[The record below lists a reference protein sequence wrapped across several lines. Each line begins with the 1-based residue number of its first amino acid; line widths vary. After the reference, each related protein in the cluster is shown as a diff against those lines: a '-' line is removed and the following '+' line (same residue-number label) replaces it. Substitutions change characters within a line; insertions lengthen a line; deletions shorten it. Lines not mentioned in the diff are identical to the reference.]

1 MSDLL
6 TVTGL
11 SVHYGGIQAVRDV
24 SFSVKAGEQTTLIG
38 ANGAGKSSTVRAIT
52 GLEPFSGEIIFNGQP
67 VRRRKAESLLREGLV
82 MVPEGRGIF
91 TRMTVLENLQMGA
104 WLRRDSAA
112 VRQEMDEI
120 FANFPRLAERQH
132 QLAGLLSGGEQQLLA
147 LNRAL
152 LSQPRLLILDEPSMG
167 LAPLMVE
174 NVFRVITTLRQ
185 RGVALLLIEQNARLA
200 LEATDSAWVMDSG
213 SIVERG
219 ASQALLADDRIAQI
233 YLGEVPA

>member
-24 SFSVKAGEQTTLIG
+24 SFSVKTGEQTTLIG

-120 FANFPRLAERQH
+120 FANFPRLAEHQH

-174 NVFRVITTLRQ
+174 NVFRVIATLRQ

>member
-6 TVTGL
+6 TVNQL

-24 SFSVKAGEQTTLIG
+24 SFSVKEGEQTTLIG

-52 GLEPFSGEIIFNGQP
+52 GLEPFSGEILFNGKP
-67 VRRRKAESLLREGLV
+67 IRKRRAKSLLREGLV

-91 TRMTVLENLQMGA
+91 ARMTVLENLKMGA
-104 WLRRDSAA
+104 WLRRDAAA
-112 VRQEMDEI
+112 VKQEMGAI

-174 NVFRVITTLRQ
+174 NIFRVIATLRQ

-219 ASQALLADDRIAQI
+219 PSQTLLADDRIAQI
-233 YLGEVPA
+233 YLGEMPV

>member
-1 MSDLL
+1 
-6 TVTGL
+6 
-11 SVHYGGIQAVRDV
+11 
-24 SFSVKAGEQTTLIG
+24 
-38 ANGAGKSSTVRAIT
+38 T
-52 GLEPFSGEIIFNGQP
+52 GLEPFRGEILFNGKP
-67 VRRRKAESLLREGLV
+67 IRKRRAESLLREGLV

-91 TRMTVLENLQMGA
+91 ARMTVLENLQMGA
-104 WLRRDSAA
+104 WLRRDAAA
-112 VRQEMDEI
+112 VKQEMGAI

-174 NVFRVITTLRQ
+174 NIFRVIATLRQ

-219 ASQALLADDRIAQI
+219 PSQTLLADDRIAQI
-233 YLGEVPA
+233 YLGEMPV

>member
-174 NVFRVITTLRQ
+174 NVFRVIATLRQ

>member
-24 SFSVKAGEQTTLIG
+24 SFSVKAGEQATLIG

-52 GLEPFSGEIIFNGQP
+52 GLEPFSGEILFNGKA

-174 NVFRVITTLRQ
+174 NVFRVIATLRQ

>member
-6 TVTGL
+6 TVNQL

-24 SFSVKAGEQTTLIG
+24 SFSVKEGEQTTLIG

-52 GLEPFSGEIIFNGQP
+52 GLEPFSGEILFNGKP
-67 VRRRKAESLLREGLV
+67 IRKRRAESLLREGLV
-82 MVPEGRGIF
+82 MVPEGRDAAA
-91 TRMTVLENLQMGA
+91 VKQEMGA
-104 WLRRDSAA
+104 
-112 VRQEMDEI
+112 I

-174 NVFRVITTLRQ
+174 NIFRVIATLRQ

-219 ASQALLADDRIAQI
+219 PSQTLLADDRIAQI
-233 YLGEVPA
+233 YLGEMPV

>member
-6 TVTGL
+6 TVNQL

-24 SFSVKAGEQTTLIG
+24 SFSVKEGEQTTLIG

-52 GLEPFSGEIIFNGQP
+52 GLEPFSGEILFNGKP
-67 VRRRKAESLLREGLV
+67 IRKRRAESLLREGLV

-91 TRMTVLENLQMGA
+91 ARMTVLENLQMGA
-104 WLRRDSAA
+104 WLRRDAAA
-112 VRQEMDEI
+112 VKQEMGSI

-174 NVFRVITTLRQ
+174 NIFRVIATLRQ
-185 RGVALLLIEQNARLA
+185 RGVALLLIEQNALLA

-219 ASQALLADDRIAQI
+219 QSQTLLADDRIAQI
-233 YLGEVPA
+233 YLGEMAV

>member
-24 SFSVKAGEQTTLIG
+24 SFSVKTGEQTTLIG

-174 NVFRVITTLRQ
+174 NVFRVIATLRQ

-233 YLGEVPA
+233 YLGEIPA

>member
-6 TVTGL
+6 TVIGL

-24 SFSVKAGEQTTLIG
+24 SFSVKAGEQATLIG

-52 GLEPFSGEIIFNGQP
+52 GLEPFSGEILFNGKA

-112 VRQEMDEI
+112 VRQEMAEI

-174 NVFRVITTLRQ
+174 NVFRVIATLRQ

-200 LEATDSAWVMDSG
+200 LEATDSTWVMDSG

>member
-24 SFSVKAGEQTTLIG
+24 SFSVNAGEQTTLIG

-174 NVFRVITTLRQ
+174 NIFRVIATLRQ

-219 ASQALLADDRIAQI
+219 PSQTLLADDRIAQI
-233 YLGEVPA
+233 YLGEMPV

>member
-6 TVTGL
+6 TVNQL

-24 SFSVKAGEQTTLIG
+24 SFSVKEGEQTTLIG

-52 GLEPFSGEIIFNGQP
+52 GLEPFSGEILFNGKP
-67 VRRRKAESLLREGLV
+67 IRKRRAESLLREGLV

-91 TRMTVLENLQMGA
+91 ARMTVLENLQMGA
-104 WLRRDSAA
+104 WLRRDAAA
-112 VRQEMDEI
+112 VKQEMGAI

-174 NVFRVITTLRQ
+174 NIFRVIATLRQ

-219 ASQALLADDRIAQI
+219 PSQTLLADDRIAQI
-233 YLGEVPA
+233 YLGEMSV

>member
-174 NVFRVITTLRQ
+174 NIFRVIATLRQ

-219 ASQALLADDRIAQI
+219 PSQTLLADDRIAQI
-233 YLGEVPA
+233 YLGEMPV

>member
-52 GLEPFSGEIIFNGQP
+52 GLEPFSGEIIFNCQP

-174 NVFRVITTLRQ
+174 NVFRVIATLRQ

>member
-6 TVTGL
+6 TVNQL

-24 SFSVKAGEQTTLIG
+24 SFSVKEGEQTTLIG

-52 GLEPFSGEIIFNGQP
+52 GLEPFSGEILFNGKP
-67 VRRRKAESLLREGLV
+67 IRKRRAESLLREGLV

-91 TRMTVLENLQMGA
+91 ARMTVLENLQMGA
-104 WLRRDSAA
+104 WLRRDAAA
-112 VRQEMDEI
+112 VKQEMGAI

-174 NVFRVITTLRQ
+174 NIFRVIATLRQ

-200 LEATDSAWVMDSG
+200 LEATDSAW
-213 SIVERG
+213 
-219 ASQALLADDRIAQI
+219 
-233 YLGEVPA
+233 

>member
-104 WLRRDSAA
+104 WLRRDSAD

-174 NVFRVITTLRQ
+174 NVFRVIATLRQ

>member
-6 TVTGL
+6 TVIGL

-24 SFSVKAGEQTTLIG
+24 SFSVKAGEQATLIG

-52 GLEPFSGEIIFNGQP
+52 GLEPFSGEILFNGKA

-112 VRQEMDEI
+112 VRQEMAEI

-174 NVFRVITTLRQ
+174 NVFRVIATLRQ

>member
-174 NVFRVITTLRQ
+174 NVFRVIATLRQ

-219 ASQALLADDRIAQI
+219 ASQALLADDRIAKI

>member
-6 TVTGL
+6 TVIGL

-174 NVFRVITTLRQ
+174 NIFRVIATLRQ

-219 ASQALLADDRIAQI
+219 PSQTLLADDRIAQI
-233 YLGEVPA
+233 YLGEMPV

>member
-6 TVTGL
+6 TVNQL

-24 SFSVKAGEQTTLIG
+24 SFSVKEGEQTTLIG

-52 GLEPFSGEIIFNGQP
+52 GLEPFSGEILFNGKP
-67 VRRRKAESLLREGLV
+67 IRKRRAESLLREGLV

-91 TRMTVLENLQMGA
+91 ARMTVLENLQMGA
-104 WLRRDSAA
+104 WLRRDAAA
-112 VRQEMDEI
+112 VKQEMGALV
-120 FANFPRLAERQH
+120 ANIPRLAERQH

-174 NVFRVITTLRQ
+174 NIFRVIATLRQ

-219 ASQALLADDRIAQI
+219 QSQTLLADDRIAQI
-233 YLGEVPA
+233 YLGEMPV

>member
-174 NVFRVITTLRQ
+174 NIFRVIATLRQ

-219 ASQALLADDRIAQI
+219 PSQTLLADDRIAQI

>member
-6 TVTGL
+6 TVNQL

-24 SFSVKAGEQTTLIG
+24 SFSVKEGEQTTLIG

-52 GLEPFSGEIIFNGQP
+52 GLEPFSGEILFNGKP
-67 VRRRKAESLLREGLV
+67 IRKRRAESLLREGLV

-91 TRMTVLENLQMGA
+91 ARMTVLENLQMGA
-104 WLRRDSAA
+104 WLRRDAAA
-112 VRQEMDEI
+112 VKQEMGAI

-132 QLAGLLSGGEQQLLA
+132 QLAGLHSGGEQQLLA

-174 NVFRVITTLRQ
+174 NIFRVIATLRQ

-219 ASQALLADDRIAQI
+219 PSQTLLADDRIAQI
-233 YLGEVPA
+233 YLGEMPV

>member
-52 GLEPFSGEIIFNGQP
+52 GLEPFSGEILFNGKA

-174 NVFRVITTLRQ
+174 NVFRVIATLRQ

-233 YLGEVPA
+233 YLGEIPA

>member
-174 NVFRVITTLRQ
+174 NVFRVIATLRQ

-233 YLGEVPA
+233 YLGEVHA